1 MFSDLFKTPTIVARY
16 QTSPYAESR
25 DQFLRKTRDDGK
37 SPSTIRYI
45 AWALRVVAET
55 VDLGAGTI
63 TVEEL
68 EDALSRRIEAA
79 PLPTLAKHYR
89 APSSPRRLAPPGCAY
104 VPKSSCRTHNSVWH
118 SHVGRKVHRKAACIG
133 AVIRGQANQSACG

>member
-37 SPSTIRYI
+37 SPSTIKYI

-55 VDLGAGTI
+55 VDLCWRKCNDRNLVQPT
-63 TVEEL
+63 
-68 EDALSRRIEAA
+68 RRHG
-79 PLPTLAKHYR
+79 LPEVSLGSTK
-89 APSSPRRLAPPGCAY
+89 
-104 VPKSSCRTHNSVWH
+104 
-118 SHVGRKVHRKAACIG
+118 
-133 AVIRGQANQSACG
+133 CGV